1 MKRPIVP
8 TLREPRWLDAGW
20 GALMRNVICA
30 KLLELFQIGQV
41 RTTNRTVEV
50 ARALGSSINVAYV
63 GNILIGRYESLA
75 T

>member
-1 MKRPIVP
+1 
-8 TLREPRWLDAGW
+8 
-20 GALMRNVICA
+20 MRNVICA